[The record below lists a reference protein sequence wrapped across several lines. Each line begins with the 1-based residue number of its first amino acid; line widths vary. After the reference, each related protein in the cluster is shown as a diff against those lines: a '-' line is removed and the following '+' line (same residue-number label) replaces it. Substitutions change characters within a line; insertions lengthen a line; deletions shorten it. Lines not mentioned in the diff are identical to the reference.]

1 MKAIFKN
8 FYYRGETLI
17 LFCDLL
23 ELSCVMNNFKNV
35 MFYVKSKA
43 MFYVCIFLVLV
54 MCLVILLSSYYFIH
68 ILWDAVEFD
77 SLLYDKWVCMDT
89 ITSTILTISNFSNG
103 NLKDQVGDNIDNF
116 TLPSSIASN
125 LSIVK
130 YTKKSIV
137 KYKSYNN
144 SNKESI
150 VNYNKNGNLSI
161 KNKTT

>member
-1 MKAIFKN
+1 
-8 FYYRGETLI
+8 
-17 LFCDLL
+17 
-23 ELSCVMNNFKNV
+23 
-35 MFYVKSKA
+35 
-43 MFYVCIFLVLV
+43 
-54 MCLVILLSSYYFIH
+54 
-68 ILWDAVEFD
+68 
-77 SLLYDKWVCMDT
+77 MDT